1 MKKYI
6 LKKLLTIIPV
16 MLIVSI
22 LTFELVSIAPSDPAQ
37 IILGANGIKVTEEAL
52 ELKREELGLNDPL
65 HVQYLRWLKG
75 VVTLDLGK
83 SYTSGKPVINDF
95 SKRTISSFKLAL
107 LGLLILVAIAVPL
120 GVFSAMYP
128 NKVLDKIFRGISF
141 LSVSMP
147 AFWIGLMILYLF
159 GVKLRLLSVIETEDG
174 LGIILP
180 ALTLAFSH
188 MGSYIRLI
196 RGNMLEVLNKDY
208 IKAAKAKG
216 LSTKVV
222 MFKHAL
228 KNALLPIMTKF
239 GITVGGFIGGSTII
253 EIVFSFRGLGT
264 YIMSAITNQDYP
276 VIQTYVIFMAFVIVM
291 INLIVDILYVAV
303 DPRIELK

>member
-1 MKKYI
+1 
-6 LKKLLTIIPV
+6 
-16 MLIVSI
+16 
-22 LTFELVSIAPSDPAQ
+22 
-37 IILGANGIKVTEEAL
+37 
-52 ELKREELGLNDPL
+52 
-65 HVQYLRWLKG
+65 
-75 VVTLDLGK
+75 
-83 SYTSGKPVINDF
+83 
-95 SKRTISSFKLAL
+95 
-107 LGLLILVAIAVPL
+107 
-120 GVFSAMYP
+120 
-128 NKVLDKIFRGISF
+128 
-141 LSVSMP
+141 
-147 AFWIGLMILYLF
+147 
-159 GVKLRLLSVIETEDG
+159 LSVIETEDG

-276 VIQTYVIFMAFVIVM
+276 VIQAYVIFMAFVIVM

-303 DPRIELK
+303 DPRIELR